1 MVIRLLKKNAL
12 LALLCGLIIEAWIA
26 IPGEALI
33 AASAARLFD
42 RTAHQFWSWLEV
54 GAVAIGA
61 MLINDLTLFSLSRV
75 ARDVAT
81 QFIHLP
87 RAHFHLSGMEVMVA
101 KFVPPLRSAAFV
113 LYGFEGTRLGHFFFV
128 SIVSSVIWVLAW
140 ALLGRTF
147 REPIVRFLERL
158 DGGNRWITALE
169 IVATFASILLIFSP
183 L

>member
-1 MVIRLLKKNAL
+1 ML
-12 LALLCGLIIEAWIA
+12 IEAWIA

-33 AASAARLFD
+33 AASAARIFD
-42 RTAHQFWSWLEV
+42 RTASQVWSWLEV
-54 GAVAIGA
+54 SAVAIGA

-75 ARDVAT
+75 ARDIAT

-87 RAHFHLSGMEVMVA
+87 RAHFHLSGVEVMVA

-128 SIVSSVIWVLAW
+128 SLISSLIWVLAW

-147 REPIVRFLERL
+147 RQPILKFLHRL
-158 DGGNRWITALE
+158 DGGNRWVTVLE
-169 IVATFASILLIFSP
+169 ILLTFASVLLIFCP